1 MKKLA
6 NKKPAKKKPVK
17 HLLQGMESKAMIDC
31 LIAGTKINSE
41 RKIAA
46 LHEYFVKGRS
56 LDESAELNDLPQPNL
71 SAAIDTLNS
80 IAGVCVRYHEL
91 KMHSKIYKDNNT
103 S

>member
-1 MKKLA
+1 MKKLT
-6 NKKPAKKKPVK
+6 KKKPVR

-31 LIAGTKINSE
+31 LISGTKIKSE

-46 LHEYFVKGRS
+46 LHEYYVKGRS

-71 SAAIDTLNS
+71 SAAIDALNS
-80 IAGVCVRYHEL
+80 IAGVCSRYHEL
-91 KMHSKIYKDNNT
+91 KMHSKIYKENT